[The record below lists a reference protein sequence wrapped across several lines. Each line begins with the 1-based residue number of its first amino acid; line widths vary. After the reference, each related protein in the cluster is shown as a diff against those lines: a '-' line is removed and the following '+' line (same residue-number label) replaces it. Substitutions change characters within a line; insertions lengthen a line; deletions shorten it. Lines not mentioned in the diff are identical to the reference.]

1 MNMKKYVII
10 IITALTVFSL
20 TAGAQTKKWSLQ
32 ECIDYAVENSIALRQ
47 SRNAIWPDLRT
58 RIRPRRPCSR
68 L

>member
-10 IITALTVFSL
+10 IITALTVVSL
-20 TAGAQTKKWSLQ
+20 TAGAQAKKWTLQ

-47 SRNAIWPDLRT
+47 AGTPIWPDLRT